1 MDQTVLVIFGVV
13 AVVVIVALLR
23 FGRDRSRRVGYSVNK
38 PARKHWKAAHA
49 DRHHGSG
56 ASSTAG
62 GAGPRRFS
70 RAAEE
75 TPTARSG
82 GAGLLSEA
90 DLAEVE
96 TLLARR
102 RKIEAIKLVRE
113 RTGMGLKDAK
123 EFVEHRAGGGSQ
135 RSGNPWG
142 HRR

>member
-1 MDQTVLVIFGVV
+1 MDQTVLIIFGVV
-13 AVVVIVALLR
+13 AAVVIVALLR

-38 PARKHWKAAHA
+38 PARKHWKGAHA

-62 GAGPRRFS
+62 GAGSRRAS

-75 TPTARSG
+75 APPGRSG
-82 GAGLLSEA
+82 GAGSLSEA
-90 DLAEVE
+90 DLTEVE
-96 TLLARR
+96 ALLARR

-123 EFVEHRAGGGSQ
+123 DFVEHHAAGGGQ
-135 RSGNPWG
+135 RPGNPWG
-142 HRR
+142 RRR